1 MNTLQKHFTKCCV
14 AGIVALLPLLSFV
27 LTIVYFENQLA
38 IYLKDSG
45 YYFFGLGLILAAA
58 IVYVVGLVIT
68 NFIGKWIW
76 DLMDRLLDRL
86 PILGNLY
93 QTFKQIL
100 GYGEGPG
107 AFFQRVVMIPAVDSI
122 GESLGLVTNEK
133 PFENDPEKAH
143 LIAVFIP
150 TAPSPASGKLIL
162 IDRSLTKDAG
172 ISVNEAMQTIVSVG
186 SYFGEEKPA

>member
-1 MNTLQKHFTKCCV
+1 MNTLQKHFTKCCI
-14 AGIVALLPLLSFV
+14 AGIVALLPLVSFV
-27 LTIVYFENQLA
+27 LTIIYFESQLA
-38 IYLKDSG
+38 IYLKAEG
-45 YYFFGLGLILAAA
+45 FYFFGLGLLLAAA
-58 IVYVVGLVIT
+58 IVYGVGLVVT

-76 DLMDRLLDRL
+76 SLLDRLLDRL

-107 AFFQRVVMIPAVDSI
+107 AFFQRVVMIPAVDSV

-133 PFENDPEKAH
+133 PFEDDPEKEN

-150 TAPSPASGKLIL
+150 TAPSPASGKLVL
-162 IDRSLTKDAG
+162 IDRKLTRDAG
-172 ISVNEAMQTIVSVG
+172 ISVNEAMQSIVSVG
-186 SYFGEEKPA
+186 TYFGEEKPK